1 MEQNPK
7 IESDNN
13 IPSSPNDTSNINTQ
27 GNQEKKS
34 SIRFLL
40 ILMGAVELTF
50 LASLSP
56 LKSIV
61 SILEF
66 KKTIPFQIVFACIVI
81 FASIQIILGFIF
93 VIRYELYKNV
103 LKKISIGALIFT
115 PTFIILTF
123 PLLIFTSIFPVNEEI
138 GKVACTMEAKMCPDG
153 SAVGRTG
160 PNCEFAPCP
169 TPIAGQTNLP
179 TATPAAILQ
188 IPEIG
193 IQVTL
198 PLELADL
205 RYHVERYET
214 STAILFTTDSLA
226 SQFPACEFP
235 TGGLGWIT
243 QAKEKTEYQNK
254 KIGNYYYGIETMREN
269 CSRTPGTAEGNEIE
283 TNQKEL
289 FPTIFET
296 IQSL

>member
-13 IPSSPNDTSNINTQ
+13 IPSSPNDSSNINTQ

-66 KKTIPFQIVFACIVI
+66 KKTIPFQIVFAAIVI

>member
-13 IPSSPNDTSNINTQ
+13 IPSSSNDTSNINTQ

-66 KKTIPFQIVFACIVI
+66 KKTIPFQIVFAAIVI

-226 SQFPACEFP
+226 EKFPKCEFP

>member
-1 MEQNPK
+1 MEQNLS

-13 IPSSPNDTSNINTQ
+13 ILPPSNDSLKIDTQ
-27 GNQEKKS
+27 ARKERKS

-40 ILMGAVELTF
+40 ILTGVIELVF

-56 LKSIV
+56 LKPVV

-66 KKTIPFQIVFACIVI
+66 KKTIPFQFVFAVIVI
-81 FASIQIILGFIF
+81 FAGIQIILGVIF
-93 VIRYELYKNV
+93 FIRYELYKNV
-103 LKKISIGALIFT
+103 LKKISIGILIFT

-123 PLLIFTSIFPVNEEI
+123 PLLIFTSIFPVYEEI
-138 GKVACTMEAKMCPDG
+138 GKVACTMEAKVCPDG

-169 TPIAGQTNLP
+169 TPIEGQTNLP
-179 TATPAAILQ
+179 TATSAAILQ

-198 PLELADL
+198 PPELLDL
-205 RYHVERYET
+205 RYHVEKYET

-254 KIGNYYYGIETMREN
+254 KIGSYYYGVETMREN
-269 CSRTPGTAEGNEIE
+269 CSRTPGSAEGNGIE
-283 TNQKEL
+283 TIQKEL
-289 FPTIFET
+289 FLTIFET
-296 IQSL
+296 IQPL